1 MRLLASKQA
10 GCIAVYIV
18 LGILRGEDVSC
29 WAGLTQLNLPLTS
42 FSMRERG
49 EANVKCES
57 SFDAVQSQ
65 SFDVPRDLILV
76 SIQSPCKLCSRPSKV
91 GE

>member
-1 MRLLASKQA
+1 MLGRLNTAQPPSYL
-10 GCIAVYIV
+10 
-18 LGILRGEDVSC
+18 ILY
-29 WAGLTQLNLPLTS
+29 A
-42 FSMRERG
+42 RERE